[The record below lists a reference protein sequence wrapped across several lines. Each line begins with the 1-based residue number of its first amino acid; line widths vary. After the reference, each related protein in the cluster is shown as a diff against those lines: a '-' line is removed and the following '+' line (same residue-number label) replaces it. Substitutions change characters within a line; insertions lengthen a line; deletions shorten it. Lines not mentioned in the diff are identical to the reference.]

1 MRVTRR
7 AFGTGLLAGLIGTT
21 GCLGFAHGEEPLV
34 FEAVGARPT
43 DEALAETGYRHHETR
58 SETIRESFEIAGQS
72 REVELVNVLV
82 ECDKAVDLGTAGRLR
97 AAAFIA
103 FATPQFEAFGR
114 RFHPGDRI
122 STRRLATELSS
133 NFDEL
138 SIGEEVDE
146 RTLTVF
152 GEAVDVSTFEGRAVF
167 GPTTLEVYV
176 HLGAATNEDDFVVLV
191 GVHPRW
197 LDGEYENVAVL
208 AESLSPTTE

>member
-1 MRVTRR
+1 MVFTRR
-7 AFGTGLLAGLIGTT
+7 AFGTGLLAGLVGTA
-21 GCLGFAHGEEPLV
+21 GCLGFVRGEEPLT

-58 SETIRESFEIAGQS
+58 SETIREALEVAGQS

-82 ECDKAVDLGTAGRLR
+82 ECDKALDLGPTGRLR
-97 AAAFIA
+97 AAAFVV

-152 GEAVDVSTFEGRAVF
+152 GEEVDVSTFEGRAAL
-167 GPTTLEVYV
+167 GPTDLDVHV
-176 HLGAATNEDDFVVLV
+176 HLGSATNDDDFVVLV
-191 GVHPRW
+191 GVHPRR
-197 LDGEYENVAVL
+197 LAGEYENVASL
-208 AESLSPTTE
+208 AESLSSSE

>member
-1 MRVTRR
+1 MVFTRR
-7 AFGTGLLAGLIGTT
+7 AFGAGLLAGLVGTA
-21 GCLGFAHGEEPLV
+21 GCLGFARGEEPLV
-34 FEAVGARPT
+34 FEAVGARPS

-58 SETIRESFEIAGQS
+58 SETIEEAIEIAGQS
-72 REVELVNVLV
+72 REIELINVLV
-82 ECDKAVDLGTAGRLR
+82 ECDKALDLGAAGRLR
-97 AAAFIA
+97 AAAFVA

-152 GEAVDVSTFEGRAVF
+152 GEEVDVSTFEGRAVL
-167 GPTTLEVYV
+167 GPTTLDVYV
-176 HLGAATNEDDFVVLV
+176 HLGAAMNDDDFVVLV
-191 GVHPRW
+191 GVHPRR
-197 LDGEYENVAVL
+197 LDGEYENVVTL
-208 AESLSPTTE
+208 AESLSSPVE